1 MLNGTEIGA
10 IPPKI
15 LKILFDTI
23 ALPLMIAIKI
33 VLT

>member
-1 MLNGTEIGA
+1 MLNGTEIRA

-23 ALPLMIAIKI
+23 AEPLMIAIKI